1 MAELNRSQADPLS
14 EHNGSADTSIQQHI
28 VLAQLKQIKYKFFS
42 PFKTSRLMFLLC
54 SLGSFW
60 N

>member
-28 VLAQLKQIKYKFFS
+28 FS

-54 SLGSFW
+54 SLGSF
-60 N
+60 

>member
-28 VLAQLKQIKYKFFS
+28 VLAQLKQTKYNLFFS
-42 PFKTSRLMFLLC
+42 I
-54 SLGSFW
+54 
-60 N
+60 